1 MSGPESESGPAGFRR
16 SETKALLQAGQ
27 SRTMAAHVLLCEE
40 GQITDRFFFLTAGEV
55 EISKSIDGTRRA
67 LATSGPGSVLAL
79 MPALD
84 GAPCTVS
91 MHALSD
97 ITVVEISHSKLLA
110 MLDPEEP
117 TDASLVHELALVA
130 IRRLRAAMDELAQA
144 LHRSL
149 RASPRVGRMDPHSLA
164 LIHAGN
170 HAWPF
175 DRLAA

>member
-1 MSGPESESGPAGFRR
+1 MSEPESESGPAGFRG
-16 SETKALLQAGQ
+16 SDAETLLQAGQ
-27 SRTMAAHVLLCEE
+27 SRTMAADALLCEE
-40 GQITDRFFFLTAGEV
+40 GQITDRFFFITAGTV
-55 EISKSIDGTRRA
+55 EISKSIDGTRCA

-79 MPALD
+79 MAALD
-84 GAPCTVS
+84 GAPCAVS
-91 MHALSD
+91 MRALSD
-97 ITVVEISHSKLLA
+97 ITVVEITHSKLLA

-117 TDASLVHELALVA
+117 TDACIVHELALVA
-130 IRRLRAAMDELAQA
+130 IRRLRAATDELAQT

-175 DRLAA
+175 ARLAT